1 MVVVLCN
8 APPDKARE
16 VALAVI
22 DAGLAAC
29 VNIIPGVQS
38 IFLWEGKRCEEA
50 ESTLLI
56 KAPDANVDAL
66 RTKLREVHPYQV
78 PEIIVLD
85 VDAARSNPDYVR
97 WVESFAPEPK

>member
-8 APPDKARE
+8 APPDQAR
-16 VALAVI
+16 AIAIAVI

-29 VNIIPGVQS
+29 VNIVPGVQS
-38 IFLWEGKRCEEA
+38 VFVWEGKRCEEA

-66 RTKLREVHPYQV
+66 RTKLREVHPYDV
-78 PEIIVLD
+78 PEIVVLA
-85 VDAARSNPDYVR
+85 VDAARSNTDYVR
-97 WVESFAPEPK
+97 WVDSFARRSV